1 MKVQVGKPNI
11 GLRRGVKWFIGM
23 VGMSLKWLAGSII
36 GGILKMCIGGWYLER
51 FVRSLELARELE
63 RLARRV
69 RLFNECSEALHEAFI
84 RGLISLSEYIEMRD
98 RLLEAW
104 RHGYGRG

>member
-1 MKVQVGKPNI
+1 
-11 GLRRGVKWFIGM
+11 
-23 VGMSLKWLAGSII
+23 
-36 GGILKMCIGGWYLER
+36 MCISQKYLE
-51 FVRSLELARELE
+51 VLMGNSKLARELE